1 MEILQLTALEL
12 SQKIRDGEISVKETV
27 DIYREQ
33 IEKMEPQVHAFLSV
47 DENRLA
53 SRVQEV

>member
-27 DIYREQ
+27 DMYREQ

-47 DENRLA
+47 DEID
-53 SRVQEV
+53 